1 MSNEVHF
8 LLPVNSSKSERGL
21 EATMARTVDLPVP
34 VTTVWNPMLC
44 PEALL
49 PWLAWAL
56 SVDDWDSLW
65 PESIKRNLI
74 AESISIHRIK
84 GTVSAIRRVLRVLG
98 VEAELSEWFD
108 HGGIPH
114 TFRLTAWANANL
126 VSDSEVILS
135 PSLYRA
141 LKRAV
146 DAVKPV
152 RSHYQFR
159 TGARFDGALAIG
171 SASSGTTYGRY
182 LATTHPQISIS
193 QGTAS
198 LVSSAMMVSVVRARL
213 EIA

>member
-1 MSNEVHF
+1 
-8 LLPVNSSKSERGL
+8 
-21 EATMARTVDLPVP
+21 
-34 VTTVWNPMLC
+34 MLC

-135 PSLYRA
+135 PSLYRC
-141 LKRAV
+141 LSR
-146 DAVKPV
+146 
-152 RSHYQFR
+152 
-159 TGARFDGALAIG
+159 
-171 SASSGTTYGRY
+171 
-182 LATTHPQISIS
+182 
-193 QGTAS
+193 
-198 LVSSAMMVSVVRARL
+198 
-213 EIA
+213 